1 MMAAFQRS
9 ARGGG
14 QWGFALQSCEL
25 NRRAG
30 LPRRNQT
37 RRRVQGQPGAFE
49 IRRFCWID
57 AQGSPASASSGSTDR
72 CEIPAS
78 PCRVGIVPRPRSTHR
93 RVGEPCGTACGET
106 LAGLDRLDVASE
118 GVSASISFRLCRE
131 NDCSSQAT
139 AADRP
144 ITAQPFAAGCA
155 LLGALQSTQ
164 PFVLCVVIDCASRT
178 DKIK

>member
-1 MMAAFQRS
+1 MARLRS
-9 ARGGG
+9 FLE
-14 QWGFALQSCEL
+14 WAL
-25 NRRAG
+25 
-30 LPRRNQT
+30 RNIEC
-37 RRRVQGQPGAFE
+37 P
-49 IRRFCWID
+49 
-57 AQGSPASASSGSTDR
+57 
-72 CEIPAS
+72 
-78 PCRVGIVPRPRSTHR
+78 
-93 RVGEPCGTACGET
+93 
-106 LAGLDRLDVASE
+106 
-118 GVSASISFRLCRE
+118 ASISFRLCRE